1 MARGFN
7 AGDDRK
13 FRNAIVRSTPRQA
26 IRIHK

>member
-26 IRIHK
+26 MRIHK